1 MLNLLKIEWLK
12 IKNYAAFKILAIF
25 FVVGILL
32 ANYIVYL
39 INDKF
44 ISTSPVGEMLSLS
57 PYNFDMTWQTTSYVT
72 GYLLLL
78 PAMIIIM
85 LLTNEYAFRTNR
97 QNVIDG
103 WSRHEFIVVK
113 ILLAFIIAVASTILV
128 FVTAIGFGFISNTTF
143 SFDGISH
150 VGYFFLKAISYN
162 MFAILISVLVKK
174 TGFAIG
180 MFFIYLGA
188 ENFVSQ
194 LLDVFGMKLK
204 MDKTADLG
212 NLGDYLPMNAA
223 DGLLT
228 FPSNALK
235 DLTVGSMPTSYTTIV
250 LAFAIVYL
258 ILFMW
263 WSRYKYLKADL

>member
-25 FVVGILL
+25 FIAGILL
-32 ANYIVYL
+32 SNYIVYL
-39 INDKF
+39 INDK
-44 ISTSPVGEMLSLS
+44 IVSASPMGEMLSLS

-72 GYLLLL
+72 GFLLLL

-103 WSRHEFIVVK
+103 WSRHEFIIVK
-113 ILLAFIIAVASTILV
+113 LMLAFIIALVSTLFV
-128 FVTAIGFGFISNTTF
+128 FLTALGFGLTTTSTF
-143 SFDGISH
+143 SFEGISH
-150 VGYFFLKAISYN
+150 VGYFFLKAVSYN
-162 MFAILISVLVKK
+162 MFAVLISVLVKK

-194 LLDVFGMKLK
+194 LLDVLGLK
-204 MDKTADLG
+204 MKVDKTADLG

-228 FPSNALK
+228 FPKNALK
-235 DLTVGSMPTSYTTIV
+235 DMAVGAMPTAYTNVV
-250 LAFAIVYL
+250 LGFALAYL
-258 ILFMW
+258 FLFIW
-263 WSRYKYLKADL
+263 WSRYKYMKADL

>member
-12 IKNYAAFKILAIF
+12 IKNYAAFKILAVF
-25 FVVGILL
+25 FVAGILL
-32 ANYIVYL
+32 SNYIVYL
-39 INDKF
+39 INDKM
-44 ISTSPVGEMLSLS
+44 ISTSKVGEMLALS

-85 LLTNEYAFRTNR
+85 LLTNEYTFRTNR

-103 WSRHEFIVVK
+103 WSRHEFIIVK
-113 ILLAFIIAVASTILV
+113 IVLAFIIALVSTILV
-128 FVTAIGFGFISNTTF
+128 FITAIGFGFTSDSTF
-143 SFDGISH
+143 SFDGVSH

-162 MFAILISVLVKK
+162 MFAVLISVLVKK

-180 MFFIYLGA
+180 MFFIYLGT
-188 ENFVSQ
+188 ENFIAQ
-194 LLDVFGMKLK
+194 LLDIFGMKLK
-204 MDKTADLG
+204 LDNKIDVG

-228 FPSNALK
+228 FPNNALK
-235 DLTVGSMPTSYTTIV
+235 DITVGSMPTAYTYVV
-250 LAFAIVYL
+250 LAFAISYL
-258 ILFMW
+258 CLFIW
-263 WSRYKYLKADL
+263 WSRHKYIKADL